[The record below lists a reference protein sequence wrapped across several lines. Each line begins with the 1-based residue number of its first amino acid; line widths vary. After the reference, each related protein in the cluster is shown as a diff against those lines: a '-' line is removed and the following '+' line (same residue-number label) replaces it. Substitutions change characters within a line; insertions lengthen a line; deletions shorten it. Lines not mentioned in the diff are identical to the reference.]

1 MVLEL
6 SAKLLASITWL
17 KGTRRNSGPPRKRKL
32 AVRWRSTTAT
42 SGTTSV
48 FGPSPIRIRQA
59 ASNYYPLH
67 LHSGY
72 CVVQLQF
79 PSSFC
84 CSCFAIRPLGCPFPR
99 HTIFHTYSRTSR
111 TEWGRS
117 FHVGNRYSLRLRVQ
131 GPILIYSLTYAQGCK
146 CSFFNGT
153 EFSSSSKKNKWN
165 CWNFSSSSS
174 ISINKITEK
183 WQLSSF
189 QELKNGRTFT
199 TLVMQYTRYRYTDTA

>member
-72 CVVQLQF
+72 VLRSTATVPLLFLLLLFRNSASGMPIPSTYYIPYVQSYITNRMGPEF
-79 PSSFC
+79 PC
-84 CSCFAIRPLGCPFPR
+84 REQILTPLACSG
-99 HTIFHTYSRTSR
+99 
-111 TEWGRS
+111 
-117 FHVGNRYSLRLRVQ
+117 
-131 GPILIYSLTYAQGCK
+131 
-146 CSFFNGT
+146 
-153 EFSSSSKKNKWN
+153 
-165 CWNFSSSSS
+165 
-174 ISINKITEK
+174 
-183 WQLSSF
+183 
-189 QELKNGRTFT
+189 
-199 TLVMQYTRYRYTDTA
+199 TDTNI

>member
-32 AVRWRSTTAT
+32 AVLRWRSTTAT

-99 HTIFHTYSRTSR
+99 H
-111 TEWGRS
+111 
-117 FHVGNRYSLRLRVQ
+117 
-131 GPILIYSLTYAQGCK
+131 ILIPYVQSYITNRMGPEFPCREQILTPLA
-146 CSFFNGT
+146 CSG
-153 EFSSSSKKNKWN
+153 S
-165 CWNFSSSSS
+165 
-174 ISINKITEK
+174 
-183 WQLSSF
+183 
-189 QELKNGRTFT
+189 
-199 TLVMQYTRYRYTDTA
+199 DTNI